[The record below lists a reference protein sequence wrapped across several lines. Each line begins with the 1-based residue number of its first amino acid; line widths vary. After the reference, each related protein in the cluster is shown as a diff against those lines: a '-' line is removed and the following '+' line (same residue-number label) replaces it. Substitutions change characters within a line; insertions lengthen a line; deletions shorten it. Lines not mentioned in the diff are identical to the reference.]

1 LSVLPKVVAMKL
13 MTRRSFSVQA
23 LALALACVMT
33 LPTWAA
39 TPTVTPELPDP
50 GSTSIT
56 KEQQEQLGLQATAEV
71 YKQMPVLP
79 DSSPLTQYVRQ
90 IGEKL
95 RAVIPAQYSWPYQ
108 FHVIPQKEINAFAL
122 PGGPIFVNVGTIQ
135 SADNEAE
142 LVGVI
147 AHEMSHVYMQHSAKQ
162 APKQEWANIIGALGG
177 LFGGSAVGNLA
188 RLGIQFGAGSLLLRY
203 SRKDES
209 QADAVGAIIMYKAGY
224 NAQAM
229 ADFFEKL
236 EKQGGGGGPQF
247 LSDHPNPGNRTEA
260 IQKEIQSWPPRQ
272 YLGNT
277 TAFNSAHQQALA
289 TKTYTAQQIA
299 DGAKSGTWAQQN
311 RQTGS
316 IPANLPASSPTSDG
330 GQGPANGQPGNGTL
344 TNVSYEQVKP
354 SGNFKEFQHDA
365 FTIAYPDNWKAGA
378 DQNSVAIAPPA
389 GVGQGGIA
397 YGVVIGGAQAQN
409 ASSLDDAT
417 EALVQSLQQSNPGLQ
432 ASGSPRS
439 VKVNGVEG
447 RSVSLTGKSPIVQ
460 NGRPTSEQDWL
471 ITVPRSQGGGL
482 LYLVF
487 IAPENDFSRL
497 RSTYRKMLKSLQ
509 VR

>member
-1 LSVLPKVVAMKL
+1 VLAVAAVAVFAQ
-13 MTRRSFSVQA
+13 TRIVPPPNNY
-23 LALALACVMT
+23 T
-33 LPTWAA
+33 
-39 TPTVTPELPDP
+39 
-50 GSTSIT
+50 
-56 KEQQEQLGLQATAEV
+56 
-71 YKQMPVLP
+71 
-79 DSSPLTQYVRQ
+79 
-90 IGEKL
+90 
-95 RAVIPAQYSWPYQ
+95 PAQDVELGRKAAADARQQLPVMRDDLVSS
-108 FHVIPQKEINAFAL
+108 FIDGLGKRLVAAIPQELRHPEFEYTFEPVNVREINAFAL
-122 PGGPIFVNVGTIQ
+122 PGGPIFINLGTITAAQ
-135 SADNEAE
+135 NEAQ
-142 LVGVI
+142 LAGVM

-277 TAFNSAHQQALA
+277 TAFNSAHQQALG

-316 IPANLPASSPTSDG
+316 IPANLPASSPTSEG
-330 GQGPANGQPGNGTL
+330 GQGPANGQAGNGTI
-344 TNVSYEQVKP
+344 TDVSYEQIKP
-354 SGNFKEFQHDA
+354 SGNFKQFQHDA

-417 EALVQSLQQSNPGLQ
+417 QALVQSLQQSNPGLQ

-460 NGRPTSEQDWL
+460 NGRPASEQDWL

>member
-1 LSVLPKVVAMKL
+1 
-13 MTRRSFSVQA
+13 MTRRTFPVKA
-23 LALALACVMT
+23 LALVLALLMT
-33 LPTWAA
+33 APTWAA
-39 TPTVTPELPDP
+39 TPTVAPELPDP
-50 GSTSIT
+50 GSVSIS

-90 IGEKL
+90 IGQKL
-95 RAVIPAQYSWPYQ
+95 QGAIPAQYSWPYQ

-147 AHEMSHVYMQHSAKQ
+147 AHEMSHIYMQHSAKQ

-177 LFGGSAVGNLA
+177 LFGGSTIGNLA
-188 RLGIQFGAGSLLLRY
+188 RLGIQFGAGSLLMRY

-209 QADAVGAIIMYKAGY
+209 QADEVGAIMMYKAGY

-260 IQKEIQSWPPRQ
+260 IQKEIQNWPPKRFV
-272 YLGNT
+272 GNT
-277 TAFNSAHQQALA
+277 ATFNTAHQQALS

-299 DGAKSGTWAQQN
+299 DGAKQGTWAQQN
-311 RQTGS
+311 RQNGS
-316 IPANLPASSPTSDG
+316 IPANVPASSSSSDAGQAPG
-330 GQGPANGQPGNGTL
+330 GGTL
-344 TNVSYEQVKP
+344 TNVSYQQIKP
-354 SGNFKEFQHDA
+354 SGNFTQFQHDA
-365 FTIAYPDNWKAGA
+365 FTIAYPDNWKTAA
-378 DQNSVAIAPPA
+378 DQSSVTIAPPA
-389 GVGQGGIA
+389 AVAQGAIG
-397 YGVVIGGAQAQN
+397 YGVVIGGAQTQN
-409 ASSLDDAT
+409 AGSLDDAT
-417 EALVQSLQQSNPGLQ
+417 QALVQSLQQSNPGLRV
-432 ASGSPRS
+432 SGNPQT
-439 VKVNGVEG
+439 VKVSGVEG
-447 RSVSLTGKSPIVQ
+447 RSVSLTGNSPIVQ
-460 NGRPTSEQDWL
+460 NGRAAPEQDWL
-471 ITVPRSQGGGL
+471 ITVPRSQGGL

-497 RSTYRKMLKSLQ
+497 RSTYRKMLKSFQ

>member
-1 LSVLPKVVAMKL
+1 
-13 MTRRSFSVQA
+13 
-23 LALALACVMT
+23 
-33 LPTWAA
+33 
-39 TPTVTPELPDP
+39 
-50 GSTSIT
+50 
-56 KEQQEQLGLQATAEV
+56 
-71 YKQMPVLP
+71 
-79 DSSPLTQYVRQ
+79 
-90 IGEKL
+90 
-95 RAVIPAQYSWPYQ
+95 
-108 FHVIPQKEINAFAL
+108 
-122 PGGPIFVNVGTIQ
+122 
-135 SADNEAE
+135 
-142 LVGVI
+142 
-147 AHEMSHVYMQHSAKQ
+147 
-162 APKQEWANIIGALGG
+162 
-177 LFGGSAVGNLA
+177 
-188 RLGIQFGAGSLLLRY
+188 
-203 SRKDES
+203 
-209 QADAVGAIIMYKAGY
+209 MYKAGY

-354 SGNFKEFQHDA
+354 SGSFKEFQHDA

>member
-1 LSVLPKVVAMKL
+1 V
-13 MTRRSFSVQA
+13 
-23 LALALACVMT
+23 
-33 LPTWAA
+33 
-39 TPTVTPELPDP
+39 
-50 GSTSIT
+50 
-56 KEQQEQLGLQATAEV
+56 
-71 YKQMPVLP
+71 
-79 DSSPLTQYVRQ
+79 
-90 IGEKL
+90 
-95 RAVIPAQYSWPYQ
+95 
-108 FHVIPQKEINAFAL
+108 
-122 PGGPIFVNVGTIQ
+122 
-135 SADNEAE
+135 
-142 LVGVI
+142 
-147 AHEMSHVYMQHSAKQ
+147 
-162 APKQEWANIIGALGG
+162 
-177 LFGGSAVGNLA
+177 
-188 RLGIQFGAGSLLLRY
+188 
-203 SRKDES
+203 
-209 QADAVGAIIMYKAGY
+209 
-224 NAQAM
+224 
-229 ADFFEKL
+229 
-236 EKQGGGGGPQF
+236 
-247 LSDHPNPGNRTEA
+247 
-260 IQKEIQSWPPRQ
+260 
-272 YLGNT
+272 
-277 TAFNSAHQQALA
+277 
-289 TKTYTAQQIA
+289 
-299 DGAKSGTWAQQN
+299 
-311 RQTGS
+311 
-316 IPANLPASSPTSDG
+316 
-330 GQGPANGQPGNGTL
+330 NGQAGNGTL

>member
-1 LSVLPKVVAMKL
+1 MPMTKHKFSAQVIAVLLVGL
-13 MTRRSFSVQA
+13 MAV
-23 LALALACVMT
+23 
-33 LPTWAA
+33 PTWAA
-39 TPTVTPELPDP
+39 TPTASPELPDP
-50 GSTSIT
+50 GSVSIT
-56 KEQQEQLGLQATAEV
+56 KEQQEQLGLQAMGEV

-95 RAVIPAQYSWPYQ
+95 RAVIPPQYSWPYQ
-108 FHVIPQKEINAFAL
+108 FHVIPQKDINAFAL
-122 PGGPIFVNVGTIQ
+122 PGGPIFVNVGTLQ
-135 SADNEAE
+135 AADNEAE

-203 SRKDES
+203 SRKDEA
-209 QADAVGAIIMYKAGY
+209 QADEVGAIIMYKAGY

-260 IQKEIQSWPPRQ
+260 IQKEIQNWAPKR
-272 YLGNT
+272 YLANSS
-277 TAFNSAHQQALA
+277 AFNSAHQLA
-289 TKTYTAQQIA
+289 ASTKTYTAQQIA
-299 DGAKSGTWAQQN
+299 DGAKAGTWAQQN
-311 RQTGS
+311 RQNGS
-316 IPANLPASSPTSDG
+316 TPANLPASSPSSDA
-330 GQGPANGQPGNGTL
+330 GQGPAGQPTPGGGTL
-344 TNVSYEQVKP
+344 TNVSYQQIKP
-354 SGNFKEFQHDA
+354 SGNYTQFQHDA
-365 FTIAYPDNWKAGA
+365 FTIAYPDNWKTAA
-378 DQNSVAIAPPA
+378 DQNSVTIAPPA
-389 GVGQGGIA
+389 GVGQGAIA

-417 EALVQSLQQSNPGLQ
+417 QALVQNLQQSNPGLRV
-432 ASGSPRS
+432 SGSAQT

-447 RSVSLTGKSPIVQ
+447 RSVNLTGNSPLLQ
-460 NGRPTSEQDWL
+460 NGSATPEQDWL
-471 ITVPRSQGGGL
+471 ITVPRSQGGL

-487 IAPENDFSRL
+487 IAPENDFARL
-497 RSTYRKMLKSLQ
+497 RSTYRKMLKSFQ

>member
-1 LSVLPKVVAMKL
+1 MS
-13 MTRRSFSVQA
+13 RRKFSAQT
-23 LALALACVMT
+23 LALVLACLMAF
-33 LPTWAA
+33 PSWAA
-39 TPTVTPELPDP
+39 TPTVAPELPDP
-50 GSTSIT
+50 GSTGLT
-56 KEQQEQLGLQATAEV
+56 KEQQQQLGLQAMAEV

-79 DSSPLTQYVRQ
+79 DSSPLTQYVKQ

-95 RAVIPAQYSWPYQ
+95 RAVIPSQYSWPYQ

-260 IQKEIQSWPPRQ
+260 IQKEIQSWPPKQ
-272 YLGNT
+272 YLANSAG
-277 TAFNSAHQQALA
+277 FNSAHQQALS

-316 IPANLPASSPTSDG
+316 TPANLPASSPTSDA
-330 GQGPANGQPGNGTL
+330 GQGRSDGQTPGNATL
-344 TNVSYEQVKP
+344 TNVSYQQIKP
-354 SGNFKEFQHDA
+354 SGNYKQFQHDA
-365 FTIAYPDNWKAGA
+365 FTIAYPDNWQPSSG
-378 DQNSVAIAPPA
+378 QNSVTIAPPA
-389 GVGQGGIA
+389 GVGQGAIA
-397 YGVVIGGAQAQN
+397 YGVVIGGAQPQN
-409 ASSLDDAT
+409 SASLDDAT
-417 EALVQSLQQSNPGLQ
+417 QALVQGLQQSNPGLQ
-432 ASGSPRS
+432 ASGSPQS
-439 VKVNGVEG
+439 VKVSGVEG
-447 RSVSLTGKSPIVQ
+447 RSVSLTGNSPLVQ
-460 NGRPTSEQDWL
+460 NGRAAPERDWL
-471 ITVPRSQGGGL
+471 ITVPNSQGGL
-482 LYLVF
+482 IYLVF
-487 IAPENDFSRL
+487 ISPQDDFSRL
-497 RSTYRKMLKSLQ
+497 RSTFRKMLKSLQ

>member
-1 LSVLPKVVAMKL
+1 
-13 MTRRSFSVQA
+13 MTRRTLPMKG
-23 LALALACVMT
+23 LAIVLACVMT

-39 TPTVTPELPDP
+39 TPTVAPELPDP
-50 GSTSIT
+50 GSTGIT
-56 KEQQEQLGLQATAEV
+56 KEQQEQLGVQAMGEV

-90 IGEKL
+90 IGERL
-95 RAVIPAQYSWPYQ
+95 RGVIPAQYSWPYQ

-147 AHEMSHVYMQHSAKQ
+147 AHEMSHIYMQHSAKQ

-188 RLGIQFGAGSLLLRY
+188 RLGIQFGAGTLLLRY

-209 QADAVGAIIMYKAGY
+209 QADEVGAIMMYKARY
-224 NAQAM
+224 NAKAM

-260 IQKEIQSWPPRQ
+260 IQREIENWPPKN
-272 YLGNT
+272 YVANSPG
-277 TAFNSAHQQALA
+277 FNNAHQLALN
-289 TKTYTAQQIA
+289 TKTYTGQQIA
-299 DGAKSGTWAQQN
+299 EGAKSGTWAQQN
-311 RQTGS
+311 RQNGS
-316 IPANLPASSPTSDG
+316 MPANLPATSPSSDAGQSPAGQTQGGGTISD
-330 GQGPANGQPGNGTL
+330 
-344 TNVSYEQVKP
+344 VSYQQIKP
-354 SGNFKEFQHDA
+354 SGNFTQFQHDA
-365 FTIAYPDNWKAGA
+365 FSISYPDNWKAGA
-378 DQNSVAIAPPA
+378 DQNSVTIAPPA
-389 GVGQGGIA
+389 GVGQGAIA

-409 ASSLDDAT
+409 GGSLDDAT
-417 EALVQSLQQSNPGLQ
+417 KALVQSLQQSNPGLR
-432 ASGSPRS
+432 ASGDPRS

-447 RSVSLTGKSPIVQ
+447 RSVNLTGQSPLIQ
-460 NGRPTSEQDWL
+460 NGRAASEQDL
-471 ITVPRSQGGGL
+471 LVTVPRPQGGL

-497 RSTYRKMLKSLQ
+497 RSTYKKMLKSFQ
-509 VR
+509 AR